1 MVHVKKIER
10 KSDRLKWFLYRWR
23 RMVHPQEDVYRLK
36 QYIQNNLLD
45 RFNTKYVYK
54 LSAKENA
61 SFVDTESLKSYKQ
74 NTGSTYRVFQQN
86 IPISYND
93 WRTDAKT
100 GTTSQKVFKSHIDQ
114 KNIKAVG
121 ENRYVY
127 ELNRLHVLPALAI
140 AAGKGNS
147 ESICQIN
154 SIISSW
160 QKENPFLH
168 SINWK
173 SGIEVGIRAVNLVI
187 TRLLLRDISAAS
199 SILNPIDL
207 LLSYHYAYL
216 KNHLSLFSSA
226 NNHLLKELLG
236 LIAISAVYNFE
247 NQKKELTY
255 YFKYF
260 QKELLKQTFEDGGSK
275 EQSVHYHAAV
285 LNASFLALHFAEK
298 NKLEPRPDF
307 IDRLKNMCIFL
318 DEMTLGGKTESL
330 FGDKD
335 DSNIVYD
342 VFADRFNLYHSLLTT
357 GKHLLGIEYSY
368 YKCTS
373 TDLLNT
379 LLYADIKYVQTKNTV
394 IQKKDYTFFP
404 ASGYFLFNN
413 LPLNSKLYFDVGPL
427 GFEPIAAHGH
437 SDLLHFTL
445 WVDDEPFIV
454 DSGTYQYNP
463 YYLKWREYFRGI
475 TSHNTVSVNK
485 QQHAKSLGVMLW
497 GKPPL
502 IKTES
507 CGEDKNGNISC
518 TACHTAF
525 KNNSGTIKHTR
536 KISAESNEV
545 IIIDRLDGKGSF
557 EVSFYLHFHPDVKP
571 ELIQD
576 ELHLSKNNKRIK
588 LNNELFSN
596 AKLEY
601 GNDILPLGWYSNRYD
616 AMVKTHALYFSVNV
630 VDTTHFTTRIKF
642 G

>member
-1 MVHVKKIER
+1 MEQGLDK
-10 KSDRLKWFLYRWR
+10 LKWLLYRWQ
-23 RMVHPQEDVYRLK
+23 RMVHPQEDVYRIR
-36 QYIQNNLLD
+36 QYLQNNFFD
-45 RFNTKYVYK
+45 RFNTKPAYK
-54 LSAKENA
+54 LFIHENV
-61 SFVDTESLKSYKQ
+61 SFLNIESLKSYKQ
-74 NTGSTYRVFQQN
+74 NTGPTYQVFQQN
-86 IPISYND
+86 ISVDYNN
-93 WRTDAKT
+93 WRTDTKTRITSPIIFKAK
-100 GTTSQKVFKSHIDQ
+100 INQ

-127 ELNRLHVLPALAI
+127 ELNRLHVLPALAV
-140 AAGKGNS
+140 ASVKGNS
-147 ESICQIN
+147 GSVCQI
-154 SIISSW
+154 SSVITSW
-160 QKENPFLH
+160 QKENPFLY
-168 SINWK
+168 SVNWK

-187 TRLLLRDISAAS
+187 TRLLLQSNTSANS
-199 SILNPIDL
+199 TLEQIDA
-207 LLSYHYAYL
+207 LLSYHYTYL
-216 KNHLSLFSSA
+216 KSHLSLFSSA

-236 LIAISAVYNFE
+236 LIVISAVYSFE

-298 NKLEPRPDF
+298 NKLKALPEF
-307 IDRLKNMCIFL
+307 LDRLKSMCIFL

-342 VFADRFNLYHSLLTT
+342 VFDGRFNLYHSLLTT
-357 GKHLLGIEYSY
+357 GKRLFGIEYSY

-379 LLYADIKYVQTKNTV
+379 LFYGDVKNAQTKNTV
-394 IQKKDYTFFP
+394 IREKDHTFFP
-404 ASGYFLFNN
+404 ASGYFIFNN

-445 WVDDEPFIV
+445 WVDDDPFIV

-475 TSHNTVSVNK
+475 TSHNTISVNK
-485 QQHAKSLGVMLW
+485 EQHAKSLGVMLW
-497 GKPPL
+497 GKLPS
-502 IKTES
+502 IKTKS
-507 CGEDKNGNISC
+507 FGEDEKGNIFC
-518 TACHTAF
+518 TAEHSAF
-525 KNNSGTIKHTR
+525 KNNNRSIIHTR
-536 KISAESNEV
+536 TISRELNEV
-545 IIIDRLDGKGSF
+545 VIKDIVNGEGSF
-557 EVSFYLHFHPDVKP
+557 EANFYLHFHPDVKP
-571 ELIQD
+571 ELIQN
-576 ELHLSKNNKRIK
+576 ELHLSKDNKVIK
-588 LNNELFSN
+588 LNNELFSK

-601 GNDILPLGWYSNRYD
+601 GNEALPLGWYSNKYD
-616 AMVKTHALYFSVNV
+616 VMVKTHALHFSVNV
-630 VDTTHFTTRIKF
+630 VDTTQFITTIKF